1 MDPHYENNQFQILES
16 QPVIISI
23 QESIVEGGST
33 FTEGDGAAGVIGT
46 GLGGVG
52 SACAICGNAALG
64 LVGTVGPVER
74 SGSMTPALAREG
86 PFAPEAINVDDWACS
101 ISSLY

>member
-1 MDPHYENNQFQILES
+1 MDPHYANNQFQILES

-33 FTEGDGAAGVIGT
+33 FTEGDGASGLIGT

-52 SACAICGNAALG
+52 SASAICGNAALG

-74 SGSMTPALAREG
+74 GGSMTPALAREG